1 MQINTGYFHNCWL
14 FPFYLI
20 ELWKIAGQI
29 YSEDIY
35 KVGTSL
41 GFSHVQLNHLNAI
54 YHYQPQE
61 RNFILLRK
69 WCNVVETK
77 YGNHRRLLAKLLSE
91 AEYKNISDS
100 MNEDI
105 SGNLVLCLHIHI
117 HQDIRMKHFK
127 IQILNL

>member
-1 MQINTGYFHNCWL
+1 MLYNVSNASANETCFYF
-14 FPFYLI
+14 I

-29 YSEDIY
+29 YSKDID
-35 KVGTSL
+35 KFGTIL
-41 GFSHVQLNHLNAI
+41 GFSHVQLDHLKGI
-54 YHYQPQE
+54 YHKQPQR
-61 RNFILLRK
+61 RNYILLKK
-69 WCNVVETK
+69 WCDVVETK

-91 AEYKNISDS
+91 AEYKNISDN

-105 SGNLVLCLHIHI
+105 SGQLVLCLHIHI